1 MKKIFCE
8 KCNDMREF
16 NVKENLIH
24 VYKGSEVNV
33 IENIAVCNFC
43 GEELFNEELERDN
56 LKRLYDKYAE
66 MNHLISSKEIIEFR
80 NKYGISQRELTS
92 ILDLGKMTINR
103 YENGSLPTKSN
114 SEFLKMV
121 ISNEEA
127 LMDKVEN
134 AYENGRI
141 TQKTYKKVKE
151 SLEANALS
159 NLLVKYVNVIL
170 TNEPSEF
177 NGFKKFDFEKSEN
190 LIAYLANQVDLTI
203 TSVNKYLWYIDF
215 AYFKKHM
222 TSITGLTYVKE
233 KYGPVVINRGYEELL
248 KVNPLVITH
257 EEENGE
263 YRKKCILK
271 VKEPNMNMFSE
282 KEKEIIDAVINE
294 FKNLN
299 VTQISDESHK
309 EKGWIDTEE
318 HDKIS
323 YSYALELN
331 NF

>member
-8 KCNDMREF
+8 KCNEMREF

-43 GEELFNEELERDN
+43 GEELFNEEFERDN

-66 MNHLISSKEIIEFR
+66 MNHLISAKDIIEFR

-114 SEFLKMV
+114 SEFLKMF
-121 ISNEEA
+121 ISNEDA
-127 LMDKVEN
+127 LMEKVEN
-134 AYENGRI
+134 AYESGRI
-141 TQKTYKKVKE
+141 SLKTYQKVKE
-151 SLEANALS
+151 SLETNALS
-159 NLLVKYVNVIL
+159 GMLVKYVNVIL
-170 TNEPSEF
+170 THEPSEF
-177 NGFKKFDFEKSEN
+177 NGFKKFDLEKTES
-190 LIAYLANQVDLTI
+190 LIAYLAEQVDLTI

-215 AYFKKHM
+215 AYFKKNM

-233 KYGPVVINRGYEELL
+233 KFGPVVINKGYEELL

-271 VKEPNMNMFSE
+271 VKEPNMSLFSE
-282 KEKEIIDAVINE
+282 REKKIIDEVINE
-294 FKNLN
+294 FKHLN

-309 EKGWIDTEE
+309 EKGWTDTEE
-318 HDKIS
+318 HEKIS
-323 YSYALELN
+323 YSYALELI